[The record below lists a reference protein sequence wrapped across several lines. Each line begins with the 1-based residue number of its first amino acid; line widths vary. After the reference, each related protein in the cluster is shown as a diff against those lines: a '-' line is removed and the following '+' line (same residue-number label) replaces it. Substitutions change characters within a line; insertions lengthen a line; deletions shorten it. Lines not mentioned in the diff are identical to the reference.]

1 MDPHFLLAQVSSGVS
16 RALSTKPKA
25 APVSTSNEVIQSLV
39 SSLDFV
45 KNFVLAVAILVA
57 FYILGKI
64 IAGRL
69 TKSLQKAQGDA
80 LYPDTL
86 ALVNRFSV
94 VACMFIG
101 ISIVLQFIFQVDFLQ
116 VVGFFGLGLG
126 FAFKDLFENLIA
138 GAAIILQNRFRV
150 GDFIEIKTGSGL
162 RGKIMEIQTRA
173 TLVKAIDGS
182 EIIVPNAQ
190 LMANLVTCYT
200 AHHSRRIS
208 FTINVD
214 FETDLQKAMKIILG
228 IIDQHEYVLK
238 KPKPQ
243 VLVSDIGG
251 ASGALDGSGIKLNVR
266 FWVDPQDN
274 KAKSWIV
281 TKSELM
287 AAIKEAFDKEGILIP
302 YPLFTYL
309 ETKRQIALKTVPT
322 VS

>member
-1 MDPHFLLAQVSSGVS
+1 MDSQFLLAQLPTQLGK
-16 RALSTKPKA
+16 ALASKSKA
-25 APVSTSNEVIQSLV
+25 ASAGTGNEVIQSLV

-45 KNFVLAVAILVA
+45 KNFVLAVAVLVA

-94 VACMFIG
+94 VACMFVG
-101 ISIVLQFIFQVDFLQ
+101 VSIVLQFIFQVDFLQ

-190 LMANLVTCYT
+190 LMSNMVTCYT

-208 FTINVD
+208 FNLNVD

-228 IIDQHEYVLK
+228 IIDHHDYVLK

-251 ASGALDGSGIKLNVR
+251 AAGSLDGSGIKLNVR

-287 AAIKEAFDKEGILIP
+287 AAIKDAFDQEGILIP

-309 ETKRQIALKTVPT
+309 ETKRQIVARPV
-322 VS
+322 